1 MLAAI
6 SSFLGSGANI
16 IYFMIVLP
24 LAVGAVLWL
33 VNNYYFRLILALLSA
48 AVNLL
53 FAVSLYR
60 SEGFYLLFPF
70 SSGGLDIAFNVY
82 RFSSLFLTFIAAC
95 FLLVILYSVV
105 YLKGKKHAGLFML
118 YMYISLAMMNGAFM
132 ADNLGVLLF
141 FWEGLLCT
149 LFGILLI
156 NNLHNPRTAV
166 KALTLSGSADLLMM
180 LGIIITAYQAGTLY
194 ISQMEKLLCVGS
206 AAGFACMMLGAIGKA
221 EACLSTAGFP
231 TQRRTPRPP
240 LWWLSQQPW
249 KNSSVPGARIAMDI
263 YDLQPGSGASI
274 AVMTIGT

>member
-6 SSFLGSGANI
+6 SSFLGSGANL

-105 YLKGKKHAGLFML
+105 YLKGKKHAASLCFIC
-118 YMYISLAMMNGAFM
+118 ISA
-132 ADNLGVLLF
+132 
-141 FWEGLLCT
+141 W
-149 LFGILLI
+149 
-156 NNLHNPRTAV
+156 P
-166 KALTLSGSADLLMM
+166 
-180 LGIIITAYQAGTLY
+180 
-194 ISQMEKLLCVGS
+194 
-206 AAGFACMMLGAIGKA
+206 
-221 EACLSTAGFP
+221 
-231 TQRRTPRPP
+231 
-240 LWWLSQQPW
+240 
-249 KNSSVPGARIAMDI
+249 
-263 YDLQPGSGASI
+263 
-274 AVMTIGT
+274 